1 MKKSWLYLM
10 FSCALI
16 LTLVGCGG
24 EEDESA
30 EGDAPSESSIDGVI
44 DVYVEALNT
53 EDTDLLLTTIHPFSS
68 QHIELRGYYDNDFAQ
83 FDYDVKKVST
93 NVIEEA
99 DDSAVVELVIS
110 KTLVSEKGE
119 GENELTE
126 GEITQKLT
134 FKTKGEEW
142 VIDQV
147 E

>member
-1 MKKSWLYLM
+1 MKKNWLNLM
-10 FSCALI
+10 FSSALI
-16 LTLVGCGG
+16 LALVGCGG
-24 EEDESA
+24 GEGESA
-30 EGDAPSESSIDGVI
+30 EGDAPSQSSIDGVI

-83 FDYDVKKVST
+83 YDYDVKKVST
-93 NVIEEA
+93 NVVEEA
-99 DDSAVVELVIS
+99 DDRAVVELVIS

-119 GENELTE
+119 GKNELAE
-126 GEITQKLT
+126 GEFTQKLT
-134 FKTKGEEW
+134 LKTKGEEW